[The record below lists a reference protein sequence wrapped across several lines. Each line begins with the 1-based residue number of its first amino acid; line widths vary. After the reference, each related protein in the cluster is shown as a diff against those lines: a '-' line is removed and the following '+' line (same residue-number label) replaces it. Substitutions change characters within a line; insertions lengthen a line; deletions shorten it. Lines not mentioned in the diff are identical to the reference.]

1 VKNPLAT
8 SRLDLEIAK
17 MARSCTPIPDRTFV
31 MGMIEL
37 AEFVGLINRHE
48 ANDYRDRLD
57 LKFCERNDH
66 LKRVSA

>member
-17 MARSCTPIPDRTFV
+17 MARSCTPIPDRTYV
-31 MGMIEL
+31 MGMIEM
-37 AEFVGLINRHE
+37 AEFAELIPRHE
-48 ANDYRDRLD
+48 ANTYRDRLD